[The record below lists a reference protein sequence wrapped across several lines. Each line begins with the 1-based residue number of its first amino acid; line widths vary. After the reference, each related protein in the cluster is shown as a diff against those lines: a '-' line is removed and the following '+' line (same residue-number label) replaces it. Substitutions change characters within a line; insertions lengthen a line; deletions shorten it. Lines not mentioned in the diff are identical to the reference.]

1 MHDNFL
7 LHWLLNYAS
16 SDSVD
21 VCRQCCESGIKYGQR
36 KRTNEILSWV
46 KRKRKHI
53 KREELLAFLLDKPTS
68 DASKHDDFERSVG
81 PQLSGLSL
89 GHMCPTHYQSSSYSS
104 PSMSPRSPRRRLCRE
119 DTMCRDDGDNVV
131 NSSGRKR
138 SANSSSLDTDPG
150 FSPIAKRIRL

>member
-1 MHDNFL
+1 M
-7 LHWLLNYAS
+7 
-16 SDSVD
+16 D

-53 KREELLAFLLDKPTS
+53 KREELLAFLLDKPS
-68 DASKHDDFERSVG
+68 SESSKHDDFERSVG

-89 GHMCPTHYQSSSYSS
+89 GHICPSHYQSSSFPS
-104 PSMSPRSPRRRLCRE
+104 PSMSPRSPKRRLLCKE
-119 DTMCRDDGDNVV
+119 DTICNDGDNVV

-138 SANSSSLDTDPG
+138 SANSSNLDMDCG